1 MIKWLRARN
10 IRMMEEQPVQVT
22 IGKISEINRYPI
34 KSFAGERLTSCQ
46 IEAYGMLGDRFGA
59 FYDESK
65 SGWWRYVTA
74 RNMPNMLTYQASYL
88 NGDIHIS
95 AADGR
100 TFGWDDALLKEMQTQ
115 TKTPLTMSRL
125 KEQHPE
131 HPHLL
136 SVDGASILLITDA
149 SLRKLESLY
158 GKDLDQRRFR
168 GNFVVALDE
177 HACSE
182 GEWIGRQIAIGEVQ
196 LQVDSFCDRCMM
208 ITIDPDTLDKD
219 PSVLKKVNEG
229 FDLQFGVYASV
240 VQTGQIRLGDSVKFL

>member
-1 MIKWLRARN
+1 M
-10 IRMMEEQPVQVT
+10 QVT

-74 RNMPNMLTYQASYL
+74 RNIPNMLTYQATYL
-88 NGDIHIS
+88 DGDIRIT
-95 AADGR
+95 AGDGR
-100 TFGWDDALLKEMQTQ
+100 VFGWNDVLLQEIQTQ

-125 KEQHPE
+125 KEPHPE
-131 HPHLL
+131 HPQLL
-136 SVDGASILLITDA
+136 SVDGASILLVTDA
-149 SLRKLESLY
+149 SLRKLESMH

-168 GNFVVALDE
+168 GNFVVTLDDD
-177 HACSE
+177 ACSE

-196 LQVDSFCDRCMM
+196 LQVDSFCTRCMM

-219 PSVLKKVNEG
+219 PSVLKQVNEG

-240 VQTGQIRLGDSVKFL
+240 VQIGQIRLGDTVKLL